1 MAVLGKV
8 TESVVARLFP
18 LAPLISKDDLQG
30 ASDWAEEQLE
40 RFGTPLP
47 ETGTRQLRE
56 LQRAVS
62 AYALYLAT
70 GGGAASQYGNAMSQA
85 SAVKSFTIGP
95 IKIERA
101 TSDTE
106 KVGESLATSA
116 AEWLD
121 IATRHLGGVGTA
133 TFSAFAGVAR

>member
-1 MAVLGKV
+1 MAVLGNV
-8 TESVVARLFP
+8 TDSLVAKLFP
-18 LAPLISKDDLQG
+18 LAPPISKDDIQG
-30 ASDWAEEQLE
+30 ASDWAELE
-40 RFGTPLP
+40 AAGQVLPASGTP
-47 ETGTRQLRE
+47 QFRE

-70 GGGAASQYGNAMSQA
+70 GGGAASQYGNAVSQA

-106 KVGESLATSA
+106 KVGESLALSA
-116 AEWLD
+116 AEWLA
-121 IATRHLGGVGTA
+121 IAGRHLAAAGLSGGWCFPGA
-133 TFSAFAGVAR
+133 SR